1 MPPDRGFALLEAL
14 VGSTLLVVGVLSLAQ
29 IFTLAARANITAH
42 QLTVASV
49 LAAQKIE
56 ELRSSPWTTSADGV
70 DRIQEFT
77 RRWSVTPLGIDPSST
92 AVIQVSVTPGA
103 VRLTTLRTRAP

>member
-1 MPPDRGFALLEAL
+1 VAPDRGFALLEAL
-14 VGSTLLVVGVLSLAQ
+14 VASTLLVVGVLSLAQ
-29 IFTLAARANITAH
+29 IFTLAARANVTAH

-56 ELRSSPWTTSADGV
+56 ELRSSPWSTSAEGV

-77 RRWSVTPLGIDPSST
+77 RRWSVTPLGVDPSST

-103 VRLTTLRTRAP
+103 VRLITLRARAP